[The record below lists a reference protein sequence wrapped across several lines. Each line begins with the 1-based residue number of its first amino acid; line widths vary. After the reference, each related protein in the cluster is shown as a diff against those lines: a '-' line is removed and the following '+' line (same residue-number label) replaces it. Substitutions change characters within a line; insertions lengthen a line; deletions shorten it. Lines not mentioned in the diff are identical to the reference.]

1 MAALGS
7 PHRPLRVAIIG
18 SGPSGFYAAEALLK
32 TDLHVELDM
41 FERLP
46 TPFGLV
52 RGGVAP
58 DHLKIKKTAR
68 TFEKIAQH
76 ESFRFFGN
84 VTIGRDL
91 SVEELRQFHDAVLF
105 ACGAE
110 SDRRLNIPGE
120 DLWGSHAAT
129 EFVGWYNGHPDYQD
143 REFDLSQEAAV
154 VIGQGNVAMDVSRI
168 LAKTVDELRETD
180 ITEKALD
187 ALAGSKVKEI
197 YLVGRRGPVQ
207 AAFTPPEIK
216 EMGAL
221 ADCDAVVDPRD
232 LVLNEASQTE
242 LDQPD
247 HHHRTKNMAILQEFA
262 AREPTGKSRRLNIRF
277 HQSPVK
283 LLGTDRVEAVVLE
296 KNELVGPP
304 YNQKA
309 RGTGIR
315 EELPCGLV
323 FRSVGYRGTPIEGA
337 PFDESRGVFPNQDG
351 RVTDAETIIPGL
363 YAAGWIKRG
372 PSGVIGTNKPDS
384 QATVGSILEDL
395 THLLPCPIP
404 STRRVRELLESR
416 GVRFVTFEEWRR
428 IDEAEIERGKA
439 KGKPREKFTSVE
451 EMLEVINKAPA
462 ATKNA

>member
-1 MAALGS
+1 MSALGS

-18 SGPSGFYAAEALLK
+18 SGPSGFYAAEALFK

-58 DHLKIKKTAR
+58 DHLKIKKTAGA
-68 TFEKIAQH
+68 FEKIAQH
-76 ESFRFFGN
+76 ERFRFFGN
-84 VTIGRDL
+84 VTIGQDL
-91 SVEELRQFHDAVLF
+91 SVDELRQFYDAILF
-105 ACGAE
+105 ASGAE

-120 DLWGSHAAT
+120 DLPGSHAAT

-143 REFDLSQEAAV
+143 REFDLSQETV
-154 VIGQGNVAMDVSRI
+154 LVIGQGNVAMDVSRV
-168 LAKTVDELRETD
+168 LAKTVDELRGTD
-180 ITEKALD
+180 ITEKALE

-197 YLVGRRGPVQ
+197 FLIGRRGPLQ

-221 ADCDAVVDPRD
+221 ADCDVMVGPRD
-232 LVLNEASQTE
+232 LVLNEASQIE
-242 LDQPD
+242 LDKPD
-247 HHHRTKNMAILQEFA
+247 QHHRQKNMTILQEFA
-262 AREPTGKSRRLNIRF
+262 ERKPAGKSRRLNIRF
-277 HQSPVK
+277 YQSPVK
-283 LLGTDRVEAVVLE
+283 LLGRERVEGAVLE

-304 YNQKA
+304 YKQKA
-309 RGTGIR
+309 RGTGIK

-323 FRSVGYRGTPIEGA
+323 FRSVGYKGVPIEGA
-337 PFDESRGVFPNQDG
+337 PFDESQGVFPNQDG
-351 RVTDAETIIPGL
+351 RVTDAETILSGL

-384 QATVGSILEDL
+384 QATVKSIVEDL
-395 THLLPCPIP
+395 PHLLPCPTP

-451 EMLEVINKAPA
+451 EMLEVAGKASPA
-462 ATKNA
+462 SKNE

>member
-18 SGPSGFYAAEALLK
+18 SGPSGFYAAEALFK
-32 TDLHVELDM
+32 TDLHVEVDM

-58 DHLKIKKTAR
+58 DHFKIKKTAR
-68 TFEKIAQH
+68 AFEKIARH
-76 ESFRFFGN
+76 ESFHFFGN

-91 SVEELRQFHDAVLF
+91 SVDDLRRFHDAILF

-110 SDRRLNIPGE
+110 SDRKLNIPGE
-120 DLWGSHAAT
+120 DLPGSHAAT

-143 REFDLSQEAAV
+143 REFDLSQEAV
-154 VIGQGNVAMDVSRI
+154 VIIGQGNVAMDVSRI
-168 LAKTVDELRETD
+168 LAKTVDELRDTD

-187 ALAGSKVKEI
+187 ALAESKVKEI

-207 AAFTPPEIK
+207 AAFTPHEIK

-221 ADCDAVVDPRD
+221 ADCDVVVDSRD
-232 LVLNEASQTE
+232 LILNEASQIE
-242 LDQPD
+242 LNKPD
-247 HHHRTKNMAILQEFA
+247 HHHRQKNMAILEEFA
-262 AREPTGKSRRLNIRF
+262 ARKPAGKSRRLHIRF
-277 HQSPVK
+277 FQSPVK
-283 LLGTDRVEAVVLE
+283 LPGRERVEAVVLE

-304 YNQKA
+304 YKQKA
-309 RGTGIR
+309 RGTGIK

-323 FRSVGYRGTPIEGA
+323 FRSVGYRGVPIEGA
-337 PFDESRGVFPNQDG
+337 PFDESEGVFPNQDG
-351 RVTDAETIIPGL
+351 RVTDAETILSGL

-372 PSGVIGTNKPDS
+372 PSGVIGVNKADS
-384 QATVGSILEDL
+384 QATVNSILEDL
-395 THLLPCPIP
+395 PRLLPCPTP
-404 STRRVRELLESR
+404 YTRRVRELLESR
-416 GVRFVTFEEWRR
+416 GVRPITFEEWQR
-428 IDEAEIERGKA
+428 IDAAEIERGKA

-451 EMLEVINKAPA
+451 EMLEVLDKTPA
-462 ATKNA
+462 ATQNE

>member
-1 MAALGS
+1 MTAIGS

-68 TFEKIAQH
+68 AFEKIARH
-76 ESFRFFGN
+76 ESFRFLGN

-91 SVEELRQFHDAVLF
+91 SVDELRQCYDAILF

-110 SDRRLNIPGE
+110 SDRKLNIPGE
-120 DLWGSHAAT
+120 DLPGSHAAT

-143 REFDLSQEAAV
+143 REFDLSQEAVV

-187 ALAGSKVKEI
+187 ALAESKVKEI

-221 ADCDAVVDPRD
+221 TDCDVIVEPRD

-242 LDQPD
+242 LDKPD
-247 HHHRTKNMAILQEFA
+247 HHHRTKNVAILEEFT
-262 AREPTGKSRRLNIRF
+262 ARESTGKSRRLHIRF

-283 LLGTDRVEAVVLE
+283 LLGRDRIEAAVLE

-309 RGTGIR
+309 RGTGLK

-323 FRSVGYRGTPIEGA
+323 FRSVGYRGVPIDGA

-351 RVTDAETIIPGL
+351 RITDVETIIPGL

-395 THLLPCPIP
+395 THLLPCPTP

-416 GVRFVTFEEWRR
+416 GVRFVTFEEWER
-428 IDEAEIERGKA
+428 IDAAEIERGKA

-451 EMLEVINKAPA
+451 EMLEVVNKASA
-462 ATKNA
+462 APKNE